1 MKKFFLDSYVVSI
14 DDESKLSDIIDF
26 LKEVKL
32 RAYNYKVIFS
42 NNKISVRF
50 IIMPN
55 LILSLEGLSLYKAKE
70 IVNKSEI
77 GNYSI
82 PTNVYITFH
91 NTPIKGEFLEK
102 VKTIVSKFNYY
113 YIKIDLFP
121 QDELEVRIGKFR
133 YVEDSSLQVLA
144 SLSDEVLQ
152 KLINLECYA
161 GFLTFVDDI
170 FAEILL
176 KCYGVRNLKIIEK
189 IIKSKNYK
197 IKEGQ
202 TKGDNAELIITFT
215 EKIIHITKDGYY
227 VNNNKISKGELYRLF
242 SS

>member
-1 MKKFFLDSYVVSI
+1 MKKFFLDSYVISI

-32 RAYNYKVIFS
+32 RAYNYKVIFT

-82 PTNVYITFH
+82 PANIYITFH
-91 NTPIKGEFLEK
+91 NVPIKGEFLER
-102 VKTIVSKFNYY
+102 VKRIADKLNY

-121 QDELEVRIGKFR
+121 QDKVEVRMGKLR

-176 KCYGVRNLKIIEK
+176 KCYGVRDLKIIEQ

-202 TKGDNAELIITFT
+202 TRGENAEVAVTT
-215 EKIIHITKDGYY
+215 SGDKIIYVTKNGFY
-227 VNNNKISKGELYRLF
+227 VNNHKISKGELYKLF
-242 SS
+242 TS